1 LFVLTL
7 AVSTV
12 SLAQPASSDWKK
24 IYRAVPTK
32 VNDLVH
38 TKLDARFNYAKS
50 QLLGDVW
57 ITLHP
62 HFYAT
67 DSLQLD
73 AKGMDI
79 QQVAIIKGAKS
90 IP

>member
-1 LFVLTL
+1 
-7 AVSTV
+7 
-12 SLAQPASSDWKK
+12 
-24 IYRAVPTK
+24 
-32 VNDLVH
+32 
-38 TKLDARFNYAKS
+38 
-50 QLLGDVW
+50 VW

-90 IP
+90 IPLKYTYNGMNLFIQLDKSYTRNEQYTVYIKYTAKPD